1 MPLLMKDGASH
12 FTFLIAGCPSVD
24 VSGVVTLNGEDV
36 VIFNRCALGQESG
49 KSGTDRDEVAN
60 ADQDLAIA
68 RGIRATLDVT
78 DGDVLRA
85 RRRNAIGIEDVLDD
99 LTGLVASILRAERDA
114 DLTNRCAECV
124 LDDGGVV

>member
-1 MPLLMKDGASH
+1 MMKDGASH
-12 FTFLIAGCPSVD
+12 FAFLVAECPSVN
-24 VSGVVTLNGEDV
+24 VPGVVTLNREDV
-36 VIFNRCALGQESG
+36 LIFNRCALGQESG
-49 KSGTDRDEVAN
+49 KPGTDRDEVTN

-99 LTGLVASILRAERDA
+99 LTGLVASVLRAERDA
-114 DLTNRCAECV
+114 DLTNSCAERV
-124 LDDGGVV
+124 LDDGGVI